1 MSFSDSKFGAVVEK
15 GVSAFL
21 TLGLVSALVKL
32 GTTDTG
38 PTPDQKAAIA
48 AEEATDK
55 AEIAKQDLQKQE
67 AIMEEQRRRSAPSP

>member
-1 MSFSDSKFGAVVEK
+1 MSFSDSKFGSAVEK

-32 GTTDTG
+32 GTSNSG
-38 PTPDQKAAIA
+38 PTPDQKTAIA

-55 AEIAKQDLQKQE
+55 AEIAKQDLQRQE
-67 AIMEEQRRRSAPSP
+67 GIMEEQRRRSAPSP

>member
-1 MSFSDSKFGAVVEK
+1 MSFSDSKFGSAVEK

-21 TLGLVSALVKL
+21 TLGLVSALIKL
-32 GTTDTG
+32 GTSDTG
-38 PTPDQKAAIA
+38 PTPDQKTAIA

>member
-1 MSFSDSKFGAVVEK
+1 MSISDSKFGQAVEK
-15 GVSAFL
+15 GVSAFM

-48 AEEATDK
+48 AEEAKDK
-55 AEIAKQDLQKQE
+55 AEIAKEDLQKQE
-67 AIMEEQRRRSAPSP
+67 AILEEQRRRSAPSP